1 VSCIIP
7 LEVSLHPAFLCPIH
21 FAILLMQ
28 VDEKQKS
35 VLLSEVGYEAAE
47 EILGVTDLYDPRE
60 QWASYLINAIKAK
73 EIFLKNCQLCGWPEG
88 SHHRSNQQADDYLE
102 GTHSCL
108 AS

>member
-1 VSCIIP
+1 
-7 LEVSLHPAFLCPIH
+7 L
-21 FAILLMQ
+21 Q
-28 VDEKQKS
+28 VDAKAKVSAAKQARLAMKLVEK
-35 VLLSEVGYEAAE
+35 Y
-47 EILGVTDLYDPRE
+47 LYDLCK
-60 QWASYLINAIKAK
+60 QWTSYLINAIKAK